1 MCLELDK
8 QVINMKLQLKHSEN
22 LLKQLNKFKEYNYEL
37 VVYDKKNYIYLS
49 TNSRV
54 VLSTIKREDVL
65 PNEYNIKSLLANLS
79 ITGKYLIPVY

>member
-1 MCLELDK
+1 
-8 QVINMKLQLKHSEN
+8 MKLQLKYSEN
-22 LLKQLNKFKEYNYEL
+22 LLKQLEGFKKYNYEL
-37 VVYDKKNYIYLS
+37 VIYNKKNYIYLS

-54 VLSTIKREDVL
+54 VLSTIKKEDIL

>member
-1 MCLELDK
+1 
-8 QVINMKLQLKHSEN
+8 MKLQLKYSEN

-54 VLSTIKREDVL
+54 VLGTIKREDVL

>member
-1 MCLELDK
+1 
-8 QVINMKLQLKHSEN
+8 MKLQLKYSEN
-22 LLKQLNKFKEYNYEL
+22 LLKQLERFKEYNYEL

>member
-1 MCLELDK
+1 
-8 QVINMKLQLKHSEN
+8 MKLQLKYSEN
-22 LLKQLNKFKEYNYEL
+22 LLKQLEKFKEYNYEL

-54 VLSTIKREDVL
+54 VLSTVKREDVL

>member
-1 MCLELDK
+1 
-8 QVINMKLQLKHSEN
+8 MKLQLKHSEN
-22 LLKQLNKFKEYNYEL
+22 ILKQLNKFKEYNYEL